1 MRVWEDRT
9 GHARKFRDL
18 FADMNRDIDMMQ
30 APVLR
35 GSISAAVTEVRSTFT
50 YLDEITEVTEI
61 LRLVNENNRA
71 IADGTAPGARPLQ
84 VKKTVSYTAYIV
96 MSGDDR
102 ARLRS
107 LIRLPQRRDIRQH
120 ANFILIHPGSASGP
134 LRSFVGELGKTVRF
148 KITGIGSWDNKIWAA
163 RVDHLPTS
171 HGVYTHSDVPK
182 IVLASS
188 ANIPLTTAEK
198 ITNWEKDGPWKNVE
212 FDATVGE
219 RLILE
224 LANESPP
231 PARQSQ
237 AAAAAAAPPPPPPP
251 PPPPQQQ
258 QQQPQTRL
266 RNNKRRRSPEAD
278 VELTLDGANDDVGAQ
293 ADYIALDAGGP
304 SDGPQR
310 FGRPPPARNHD
321 DYRPPQSISANTG
334 PGRGGGRNN
343 RERGGRF
350 NNDRRGDLDRRG
362 GGGGGGRGGNFR
374 GGGRGGRGGRGGYR
388 SLDDF
393 DRSAYGGGSGY
404 RDYDNPAGGGGSG
417 QRDIDY

>member
-1 MRVWEDRT
+1 VRIWEDRVH
-9 GHARKFRDL
+9 HARKFREL
-18 FADMNRDIDMMQ
+18 FADINRDIDMMQ
-30 APVLR
+30 APVSR
-35 GSISAAVTEVRSTFT
+35 GSIIATVTDVRSLFT
-50 YLDEITEVTEI
+50 HLDEIAEVTEI

-71 IADGTAPGARPLQ
+71 IADGTAPTARPLQ
-84 VKKTVSYTAYIV
+84 IKKTISYTAYIV

-102 ARLRS
+102 ARLRG
-107 LIRLPQRRDIRQH
+107 LIPPPQRREIKQH
-120 ANFILIHPGSASGP
+120 ANFILIQPGAASGP
-134 LRSFVGELGKTVRF
+134 LRSFIGELGATVRF
-148 KITGIGSWDNKIWAA
+148 KITGIGNWDNKIWAA
-163 RVDHLPTS
+163 RVEHLPTS
-171 HGVYTHSDVPK
+171 HGVYTYSDVPK

-188 ANIPLTTAEK
+188 GTTALKDAEK

-224 LANESPP
+224 LANEYSP
-231 PARQSQ
+231 ST
-237 AAAAAAAPPPPPPP
+237 
-251 PPPPQQQ
+251 
-258 QQQPQTRL
+258 QQPQAFPPQPQSRA
-266 RNNKRRRSPEAD
+266 RNNNNNNNKRRRSPEAD
-278 VELTLDGANDDVGAQ
+278 VVLTPDGTNDDIGAQ

-304 SDGPQR
+304 SDGPQQR
-310 FGRPPPARNHD
+310 FGRHPPTRNHD

-350 NNDRRGDLDRRG
+350 NNDRRGDVDRRGGGGG

>member
-1 MRVWEDRT
+1 MRFDTADHYSAEVRIWEDRVH
-9 GHARKFRDL
+9 HARKFRDL

-30 APVLR
+30 APVSR
-35 GSISAAVTEVRSTFT
+35 VSIVGTVIEVRSMFT
-50 YLDEITEVTEI
+50 HLDEIAEVTEI

-71 IADGTAPGARPLQ
+71 IADGTAPTAQPLQ
-84 VKKTVSYTAYIV
+84 IKKTVSYTAYIV

-107 LIRLPQRRDIRQH
+107 LIRTPQRREIKQH
-120 ANFILIHPGSASGP
+120 ANFILIQKGAASGP
-134 LRSFVGELGKTVRF
+134 LRSFIGELGATVRF
-148 KITGIGSWDNKIWAA
+148 RITGIGNWDNKIWAA
-163 RVDHLPTS
+163 RVEHLPTS
-171 HGVYTHSDVPK
+171 HGVYTYNDVPR

-188 ANIPLTTAEK
+188 GNTELKDAEK
-198 ITNWEKDGPWKNVE
+198 ITNWENDGPWKNVE

-224 LANESPP
+224 LANEYSSSTQQP
-231 PARQSQ
+231 Q
-237 AAAAAAAPPPPPPP
+237 APP
-251 PPPPQQQ
+251 
-258 QQQPQTRL
+258 QQPQTRV
-266 RNNKRRRSPEAD
+266 RNNNKRRRSPEAD
-278 VELTLDGANDDVGAQ
+278 MVLTLDGANDDIGAQ

-304 SDGPQR
+304 TDGQQQR
-310 FGRPPPARNHD
+310 FGRPPPTRNHD
-321 DYRPPQSISANTG
+321 DYRPPQSISSNTG
-334 PGRGGGRNN
+334 PGRGGVRNN

-350 NNDRRGDLDRRG
+350 NNDRRGDVDRRG
-362 GGGGGGRGGNFR
+362 GGGGGSGGRGGNFR

-404 RDYDNPAGGGGSG
+404 RDYDNPAGGGGAG